1 MTKEQ
6 ITHLQDMIDDFMSSA
21 MMDCTIE
28 SEGYPHGSYV
38 TSLGISTTDFVHF
51 IDEVNDFIGNSVEL
65 SPLLLDTLSF
75 KKRMHNLSH
84 NISEPEVLIHLVES
98 KDVVNQN
105 NEKFVC
111 SVWKHESGRLIQL
124 LKQKL
129 TAGDKE
135 FFRVISCNE
144 VIKKWNNQLKEH
156 YFILK
161 ENL

>member
-6 ITHLQDMIDDFMSSA
+6 ITHLQDMLDDFISQA
-21 MMDCTIE
+21 TLDCTIE
-28 SEGYPHGSYV
+28 SEGYPHGSYIS
-38 TSLGISTTDFVHF
+38 SLGVTPKDLMHF
-51 IDEVNDFIGNSVEL
+51 IDEVNEYLGNQVEL

-75 KKRMHNLSH
+75 KQCMHNLSH
-84 NISEPEVLIHLVES
+84 NISEPEVLLHLVES

-111 SVWKHESGRLIQL
+111 SVWKHESERLIQL

-129 TAGDKE
+129 TIGDKE
-135 FFRVISCNE
+135 FFKVISCNE
-144 VIKKWNNQLKEH
+144 VVKKWNNQLKEH

>member
-1 MTKEQ
+1 MTKKQ
-6 ITHLQDMIDDFMSSA
+6 ITHLQDMIDEFISQATS
-21 MMDCTIE
+21 DCTIE

-38 TSLGISTTDFVHF
+38 TSLGVSTIDFIHF
-51 IDEVNDFIGNSVEL
+51 IDEVNEYLGNQVEL
-65 SPLLLDTLSF
+65 STLLLDILSF
-75 KKRMHNLSH
+75 KQCMHNLSH
-84 NISEPEVLIHLVES
+84 NISEPEVLLHLVES

-111 SVWKHESGRLIQL
+111 SVLKHESGRFMQL

-129 TAGDKE
+129 TIGDKE
-135 FFRVISCNE
+135 FFKVISCNE